1 MKNLTVANEILRQLG
16 GRKFIAM
23 TGVKNLAGGEDHLQ
37 MHLVRNLSKAKYLS
51 IKLEAN
57 DTYTMTFSKLDRNYN
72 LIIIK
77 EIENVYADQL
87 QEIYTSVTGQHT
99 RL

>member
-1 MKNLTVANEILRQLG
+1 MTNLTVANEILRQLG

-37 MHLVRNLSKAKYLS
+37 MHLTRNSSKAKYLS
-51 IKLEAN
+51 IKLETN

-87 QEIYTSVTGQHT
+87 QEIYTNVTGQYT